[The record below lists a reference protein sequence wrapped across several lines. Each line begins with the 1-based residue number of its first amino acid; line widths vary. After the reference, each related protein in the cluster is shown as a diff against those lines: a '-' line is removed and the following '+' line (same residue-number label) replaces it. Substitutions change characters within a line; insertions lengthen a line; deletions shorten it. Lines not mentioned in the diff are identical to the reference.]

1 MRDTTGGQDQVCAN
15 KLVFDGFAQD
25 VAFVWDRGNAE
36 GLSPRIG
43 DSR

>member
-1 MRDTTGGQDQVCAN
+1 MRDTPGGQDQVCAN
-15 KLVFDGFAQD
+15 KLVFNGFAQD

-36 GLSPRIG
+36 GLSAGIG